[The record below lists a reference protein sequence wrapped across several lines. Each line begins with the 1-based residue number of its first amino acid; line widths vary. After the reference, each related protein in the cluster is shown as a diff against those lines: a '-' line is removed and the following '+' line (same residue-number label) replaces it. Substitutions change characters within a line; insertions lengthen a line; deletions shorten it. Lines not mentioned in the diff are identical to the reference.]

1 MNRKKI
7 CLNMIVKNENEVI
20 ERCLSS
26 VKPLIDYW
34 VIVDTGSTDETQ
46 QIIETLLKD
55 IPGELHRRPWVDF
68 AHNRNEAAFL
78 ARGKGDYLLFIDAD
92 DQLVFSEQF
101 TLPQLDKDI
110 YLIIQKEGD
119 DAFAF
124 SENRIVF
131 LIKNNS
137 DFEWNGV
144 LHERINL
151 KKEEIKTELVS
162 GIHNQYNHDGH
173 RSKDP
178 HRLKKDIEMLKKGIL
193 KEPNNSRYLFFLGR
207 TYLAMKDYASALY
220 WFEKRA
226 KVKGGPQELYQT
238 LLHIAMAHEYLD
250 ASPEVVLHSFSQAFL
265 NRPTRAEPLY
275 QLAIYLISRKQFF
288 QSYLV
293 CKFALTIPMP
303 QENLYVEPWVYDW
316 GIPLYLFLSSSQ
328 LPFAYEEACTT
339 LHFLLNHP
347 KLPLKVV
354 NDFNLNEASK
364 IFGIKYA

>member
-238 LLHIAMAHEYLD
+238 LLHIAMAHQYLD
-250 ASPEVVLHSFSQAFL
+250 ASPGVVLYSF
-265 NRPTRAEPLY
+265 
-275 QLAIYLISRKQFF
+275 
-288 QSYLV
+288 
-293 CKFALTIPMP
+293 
-303 QENLYVEPWVYDW
+303 
-316 GIPLYLFLSSSQ
+316 
-328 LPFAYEEACTT
+328 
-339 LHFLLNHP
+339 
-347 KLPLKVV
+347 
-354 NDFNLNEASK
+354 
-364 IFGIKYA
+364 